1 MEKRTTRMTMKKTA
15 LLFAFYFLCGAL
27 MAQTPWSSKAV
38 NLSFAAKK
46 TNWKDSAA
54 IIEKFDYLQTQQV
67 NIPQQD
73 SVFYAA
79 LVICDQ
85 SGLQNYAVRILN
97 FWSHQKVSQDEQAEA
112 LLLVNRA
119 VAISSN
125 QKALLQSVDYR
136 DLLMQKALVHF
147 YRNEFDST
155 QALCLQGLKLSK
167 EAKDPF
173 NESLFTV
180 QNAILLSLNR
190 GDTTVIDSLF
200 RRAGDLA
207 SQTPSLHDDAMALH
221 NYAYFLKSHPVQNL
235 KRSLE
240 VLTSIQD
247 FSNADELKKSAYKP
261 YHRSAFFFRGTHM
274 LMLHELAVGYLL
286 LGDFEQ
292 AIYYMEQC
300 SQLQARQNGSAY
312 LSRVLIEQAY
322 FETYARPVSR
332 VKALYDSVTA
342 LSLKYYGKMQMAN
355 SYIYYVKG
363 WLDEADHNWPS
374 AIQNYKSA
382 IPFSDFGINENHI
395 GLFRAY
401 TKAGD
406 VFHADS
412 LYKAINDSIKASLV
426 QHHRIYFYKELPAY
440 YRLKKNE
447 AQALNATVRYYQLK
461 DSMAGISN
469 YLIASR
475 FEKQFKTKEK
485 DRLLVL
491 AEKEK
496 QVHQQQIAFQ
506 KRQTFFLAAGFL
518 LLSLATL
525 LLIRNYRNKKRHA
538 ATLEQK
544 NNQIETL
551 IRELHHRVKNNLQ
564 VVSGLLS
571 LQANRLEDETARQA
585 MDEGRTRVDAMAM
598 IHQKLYLDKDLA
610 AVDIKEYLENLSLS
624 LANSFG
630 YDKNNLEV
638 KVGLPN
644 LSMNIDMA
652 IPIGLIVNE
661 LVTNA
666 FKHAFTQ
673 TDTAKI
679 KISLEGDTAV
689 MELKVADN
697 GQGINTSAT
706 KSKSF
711 GMKLMH
717 TLVEQ
722 LNGSLQQKQD
732 NGTVFTIQI
741 RP

>member
-1 MEKRTTRMTMKKTA
+1 MAKRTTRMTMKKTA
-15 LLFAFYFLCGAL
+15 LLFSFYFLCGAL
-27 MAQTPWSSKAV
+27 MAQTPWSSRATS
-38 NLSFAAKK
+38 LSFAAKQ

-54 IIEKFDYLQTQQV
+54 VIEQFDYLLAQKA

-73 SVFYAA
+73 SIFYAT
-79 LVICDQ
+79 LVICDNA
-85 SGLQNYAVRILN
+85 GLQHYAVRILN
-97 FWSHQKVSQDEQAEA
+97 FWSQQKVSQDEHVES
-112 LLLVNRA
+112 LSLVNKA
-119 VAISSN
+119 IAISNS
-125 QKALLQSVDYR
+125 QQALAQSVDFR
-136 DLLMQKALVHF
+136 DLLMQKTLVHF
-147 YRNEFDST
+147 YRSEFDS
-155 QALCLQGLKLSK
+155 ARAICLQGLRLSK
-167 EAKDPF
+167 ENNDRF

-180 QNAILLSLNR
+180 QNAILVSFNR
-190 GDTTVIDSLF
+190 GDTTVIDALF
-200 RRAGDLA
+200 RRAKDLA
-207 SQTPSLHDDAMALH
+207 SYTPSLHDDAMALH
-221 NYAYFLKSHPVQNL
+221 NYAYFLKSHPVANL

-247 FSNADELKKSAYKP
+247 FSSAEELKKNPFKP
-261 YHRSAFFFRGTHM
+261 YRRSPFFFRGTHM
-274 LMLHELAVGYLL
+274 LMLHELAVGYLF

-292 AIYYMEQC
+292 ACYYMEQC
-300 SQLQARQNGSAY
+300 SQWQASQHGNAY

-322 FETYARPVSR
+322 FETYARPVAR
-332 VKALYDSVTA
+332 VQALYDSVTT
-342 LSLKYYGKMQMAN
+342 LSLKYYGKKELAN
-355 SYIYYVKG
+355 SYWYYVKG
-363 WLDEADHNWPS
+363 WLEEAGHNWQA
-374 AIQNYKSA
+374 AIENYRKA

-412 LYKAINDSIKASLV
+412 LYKSINDSIKASLV
-426 QHHRIYFYKELPAY
+426 QYHRIYFYKELPAY
-440 YRLKKNE
+440 YRLKNNE
-447 AQALNATVRYYQLK
+447 AQALSATVRYYELK

-469 YLIASR
+469 YLITSH

-485 DRLLVL
+485 DRLLAI

-496 QVHQQQIAFQ
+496 QVHRQQIAFQ
-506 KRQTFFLAAGFL
+506 KRQSLFLAAGFL

-538 ATLEQK
+538 AALEQK

-598 IHQKLYLDKDLA
+598 IHQRLYLDKDLA

-630 YDKNNLEV
+630 YDKKNVEV
-638 KVGLPN
+638 HVGLRNP
-644 LSMNIDMA
+644 SMNIDMA

-666 FKHAFTQ
+666 FKHAFAQ
-673 TDTAKI
+673 TGMAKI
-679 KISLEGDTAV
+679 TISLEGDKEA

-697 GQGINTSAT
+697 GKGMEPSAT
-706 KSKSF
+706 QSKSF
-711 GMKLMH
+711 GMKLVH

-722 LNGSLQQKQD
+722 LNGSLQQKQE

-741 RP
+741 RA